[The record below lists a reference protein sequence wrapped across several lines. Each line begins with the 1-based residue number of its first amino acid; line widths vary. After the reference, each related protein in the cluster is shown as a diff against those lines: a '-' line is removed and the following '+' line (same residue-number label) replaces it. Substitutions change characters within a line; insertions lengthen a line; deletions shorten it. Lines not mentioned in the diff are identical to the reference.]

1 MTCAAIPNPH
11 FPPGEAVAEADLV
24 LGSLDELPGRLER
37 STLARDDE

>member
-24 LGSLDELPGRLER
+24 LGSLDELPLPAWTELGDR
-37 STLARDDE
+37 